1 MREALHEPIAHGID
15 ADCHDDGDGGGPRL
29 GCLRRRVSEGHDHVH
44 LEADQFGDDVAESL
58 VPSLGR
64 PALQDEVLAFH
75 IAEDA

>member
-1 MREALHEPIAHGID
+1 
-15 ADCHDDGDGGGPRL
+15 
-29 GCLRRRVSEGHDHVH
+29 VSEGHDHVH
-44 LEADQFGDDVAESL
+44 LEADQLGDDVAESL